1 MNTNQQITV
10 RRVLYGNAIFCGIS
24 GLGFA
29 LASNAVSSFLGLDAA
44 LIIFALGIGLV
55 GYAGLIYLKASRP
68 TITREFVLFAII
80 ADSAWVLGSVLL
92 LITNWIPFSVE
103 GKWAI
108 GIIAAI
114 VDMFATLQFME
125 WRKI

>member
-1 MNTNQQITV
+1 M
-10 RRVLYGNAIFCGIS
+10 
-24 GLGFA
+24 GFA